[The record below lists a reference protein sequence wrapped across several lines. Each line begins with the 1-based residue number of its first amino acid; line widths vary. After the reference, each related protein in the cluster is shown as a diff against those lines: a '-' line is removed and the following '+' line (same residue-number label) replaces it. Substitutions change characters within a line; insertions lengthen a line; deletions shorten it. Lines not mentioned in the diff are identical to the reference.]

1 MNHDNFTWSIAESTN
16 KDSYQDDEQRDQ
28 MQILTL
34 HRYYIHTTLMKKQF
48 EAELAKGEHIV
59 TEHDDPAKNVIMT
72 GIKLRAMPVG
82 TFMDYWY
89 GGLFVVCEGWK
100 ELKLQDDAINQLL
113 DDPKL
118 DLLKRFRNAAFH
130 YQKDYLNP
138 KHQGLIDDRESVKY
152 VRSLSQELGRWFL
165 EHLRDRKTTPKEQT
179 KG

>member
-1 MNHDNFTWSIAESTN
+1 MFT
-16 KDSYQDDEQRDQ
+16 KDSYQDDQQREQ

-34 HRYYIHTTLMKKQF
+34 HRYYIHTTLMKKQLDV
-48 EAELAKGEHIV
+48 ELAKADHIV
-59 TEHDDPAKNVIMT
+59 TDHEDPTKNVIMT
-72 GIKLRAMPVG
+72 GINLRAMPVG

-100 ELKLQDDAINQLL
+100 ELKLKDEAIDLLL

-118 DLLKRFRNAAFH
+118 DLLRRFRNAAFH

-138 KHQGLIDDRESVKY
+138 KHQGLIDDPESVKY

-165 EHLRDRKTTPKEQT
+165 EHLREKRAVTGEQPK
-179 KG
+179 G